1 MTMYQLKAN
10 TGHYIAEDMESLV
23 DGILDGHA
31 FRSLDFA
38 REVAHVVLKNRP
50 DLTDISVVDVRS
62 RYVVATAWQNTS
74 R

>member
-1 MTMYQLKAN
+1 MYQLKAS

-23 DGILDGHA
+23 DGKTVYAHA

-38 REVAHVVLKNRP
+38 REVAYVALQNRP
-50 DLTDISVVDVRS
+50 ELTDISVVDVRS
-62 RYVVATAWQNTS
+62 RAVVLTAWQNTS

>member
-1 MTMYQLKAN
+1 MYQLKTN

-23 DGILDGHA
+23 DGILDGHT

-38 REVAHVVLKNRP
+38 REVACAALKNRP
-50 DLTDISVVDVRS
+50 ELTDISVIDVRS
-62 RYVVATAWQNTS
+62 RAVVATAWQNTS